1 MYRTLSLSK
10 GCRRV
15 AASNKGENM
24 TTFILLSK
32 ISPLAVDQTA
42 ELAEMD
48 VIFEEDLSA
57 ELPQVQRIASYA
69 LLGSYDF
76 MHIIEAPDEL
86 MAAKAALLVNRFGS
100 AATQT
105 MTAIPFDE
113 FKKESRDVKAIKIAH
128 R

>member
-1 MYRTLSLSK
+1 
-10 GCRRV
+10 
-15 AASNKGENM
+15 M

-32 ISPLAVDQTA
+32 ISPLAIDQTA

-48 VIFEEDLSA
+48 VIFEDELAA
-57 ELPQVQRIASYA
+57 ELPQVRRIASYA

-86 MAAKAALLVNRFGS
+86 MATKAALLVNRFGS

-105 MTAIPFDE
+105 LTAIPFEE
-113 FKKESRDVKAIKIAH
+113 FKKVSQDVREIEIAH